1 MNNQIQKCGAT
12 MKVHV
17 INYFIISTNK
27 GFFLGRIASN
37 PFAAT
42 GDLSKFIILERIFI
56 RVSR

>member
-1 MNNQIQKCGAT
+1 

-37 PFAAT
+37 PFPAKE
-42 GDLSKFIILERIFI
+42 DLSKFIILERISI

>member
-1 MNNQIQKCGAT
+1 

-27 GFFLGRIASN
+27 GLGESSQTSF
-37 PFAAT
+37 PAT